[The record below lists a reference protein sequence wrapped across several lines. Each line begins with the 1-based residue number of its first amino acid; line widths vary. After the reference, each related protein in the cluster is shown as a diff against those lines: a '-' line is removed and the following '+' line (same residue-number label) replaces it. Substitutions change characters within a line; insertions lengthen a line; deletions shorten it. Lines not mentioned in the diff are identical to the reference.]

1 MTIED
6 ENEIIGFWKD
16 NASRCFDYWGLK
28 YNYEPDIYY
37 NGCEWS
43 KSTIDIKNMIS
54 YIKRK
59 PC

>member
-37 NGCEWS
+37 KVCELG
-43 KSTIDIKNMIS
+43 KPAQYIKYMIS